1 MLAAVNFMTTIEIVF
16 VSFVGA
22 ITIVTHVLNY
32 FQKTLIE
39 RYKMLLKD
47 YYKKLD
53 EAYTKDNEL
62 LKYCL
67 AQILK
72 QSIEKEDY
80 ETAKRCQELLKQFQ
94 EAETVAK

>member
-1 MLAAVNFMTTIEIVF
+1 MSTIEIVF
-16 VSFVGA
+16 VSFIGA
-22 ITIVTHVLNY
+22 ITLLTHVLNY

-39 RYKMLLKD
+39 RYKVLLKD
-47 YYKKLD
+47 YYDKLD
-53 EAYTKDNEL
+53 EAYTKDDEV

-80 ETAKRCQELLKQFQ
+80 ETAKRCQELLKQLQ
-94 EAETVAK
+94 EAKAVAK